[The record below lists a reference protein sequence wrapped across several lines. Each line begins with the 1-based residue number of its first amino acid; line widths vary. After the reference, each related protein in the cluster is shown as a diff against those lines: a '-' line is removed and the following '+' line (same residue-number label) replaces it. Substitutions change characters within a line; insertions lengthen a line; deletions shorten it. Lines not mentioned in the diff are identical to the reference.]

1 MVGGHNGVLDS
12 CRYGCVID
20 SWDCDYHSCSGG
32 EETMKLNTTIAI
44 PEDIKRELK
53 ARAAKDGHTMNAT
66 ILSAIMLY
74 LKNKRS

>member
-1 MVGGHNGVLDS
+1 
-12 CRYGCVID
+12 
-20 SWDCDYHSCSGG
+20 
-32 EETMKLNTTIAI
+32 MKLNTTIAI